1 MSNSLL
7 IVHVDVW
14 VLPDRGDDFLA
25 ATQINATA
33 SRLEP
38 GVVRFDVL
46 RDRDDTSH
54 VVLVEIYR
62 DDEAASAHKTT
73 EHYADWRG
81 AVAPMMARPRQSTRF
96 VNISP
101 DDADW

>member
-7 IVHVDVW
+7 IVHVDVS
-14 VLPDRGDDFLA
+14 VLPDRVDDFLA
-25 ATQINATA
+25 ATESNASA

-46 RDRDDTSH
+46 RDRDDTSRI
-54 VVLVEIYR
+54 VLVEIYR
-62 DDEAASAHKTT
+62 DEDAAAAHKTT
-73 EHYADWRG
+73 AHYANWRD

>member
-7 IVHVDVW
+7 IVHVDVA
-14 VLPDRGDDFLA
+14 VLPGAVTDFLTATEANA
-25 ATQINATA
+25 AA

-46 RDRDDTSH
+46 ADREDAAH
-54 VVLVEIYR
+54 IVLVEIYR
-62 DDEAASAHKTT
+62 DEQAAADHKRT
-73 EHYADWRG
+73 EHYATWRE
-81 AVAPMMARPRQSTRF
+81 AVAPMMARPRGSVRY

-101 DDADW
+101 EDVGW

>member
-7 IVHVDVW
+7 IVHVDISV
-14 VLPDRGDDFLA
+14 VPDRVDDFLA
-25 ATQINATA
+25 ATEVNAEA
-33 SRLEP
+33 SRQEP

-46 RDRDDTSH
+46 RDRDDSGH

-62 DDEAASAHKTT
+62 DDEAAAAHKTT
-73 EHYADWRG
+73 AHYAEWRD
-81 AVAPMMARPRQSTRF
+81 AVAPMMARPRRSTRF